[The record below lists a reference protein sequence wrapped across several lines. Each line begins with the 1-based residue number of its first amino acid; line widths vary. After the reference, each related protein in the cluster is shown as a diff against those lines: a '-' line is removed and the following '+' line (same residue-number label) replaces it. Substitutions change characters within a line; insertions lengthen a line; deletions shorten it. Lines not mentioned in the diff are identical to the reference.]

1 MNRID
6 FMQQLESLLQNIAPM
21 ERDEAIQYYNDY
33 FDDAGKE
40 NEQEVIEALGNPA
53 RVAENIKRDLLN
65 NGYGEGTMRKAL
77 ASDRALV
84 EYEKEVQDEV
94 LETAESEN
102 TVYGNEAAE
111 NAAYENRTAGNASYG
126 NGASGNASYGN
137 GTTER
142 AAYGN
147 GEAGSASYGNGAAGN
162 VSYGN
167 GTTGNAPY
175 GNGVVG
181 NTSYGNGA
189 AGDTASNS
197 GVYGN
202 TMYSQPMGDTPSQ
215 GERKTGKKQMS
226 GWAMALIAILLVF
239 ASPVLLGVGTGIIGI
254 AIGAAGTLL
263 SLIVAWFAMIFAFGV
278 ACVAMFV
285 VLVVL
290 VVVGFLCLFTNP
302 WVGIAMIG
310 SGLVCGGIGLLFLM
324 LTVAMAGIVTPAIFR
339 GLGHL
344 FRFLFKK
351 SERSSERSLQ
361 RG

>member
-84 EYEKEVQDEV
+84 EYEKEVQDEA
-94 LETAESEN
+94 LETTESEN
-102 TVYGNEAAE
+102 PVYGNETAGS
-111 NAAYENRTAGNASYG
+111 AAYENGAAGNATYGNRAAGSATYG
-126 NGASGNASYGN
+126 NGAAENASYGN
-137 GTTER
+137 GT
-142 AAYGN
+142 
-147 GEAGSASYGNGAAGN
+147 AGN
-162 VSYGN
+162 AS
-167 GTTGNAPY
+167 
-175 GNGVVG
+175 
-181 NTSYGNGA
+181 
-189 AGDTASNS
+189 SNS

-202 TMYSQPMGDTPSQ
+202 TMYSQPMGNTPSQ
-215 GERKTGKKQMS
+215 NERKAGKKPMS
-226 GWAMALIAILLVF
+226 GWAIALIAVLLVF

-254 AIGAAGTLL
+254 AIGAVGTLL
-263 SLIVAWFAMIFAFGV
+263 GVIAAWFAMIFAFGV